1 MVAKPY
7 EPADQPNPNGG
18 NLRVRNLRIA
28 VLIPDRGDRPEL
40 LENCLRMI
48 AAQTLQPVEVLV
60 VTNQQHVFRMNN
72 FYVWLVD
79 CASKDGVCDITKR
92 YRAGYDNL
100 SIAPSVAKTFDLIA
114 LIENDD
120 WYSPDYLERMAE
132 QWVAAGEPDLFG
144 TAYTMYYHVYQR
156 GYFEF
161 VHPDRASAMNT
172 FIKPG
177 LHIDWP
183 ADHDPYTDLSL
194 WWNQGVASSAAT
206 SAGEVLLRD
215 QRLTPHPN
223 GIRTKATWHPLNT
236 LGRHISIGMKHG
248 IGLCGGYNH
257 TNKLNRYKHSDADGA
272 WLKHWLDA
280 ESYAF
285 YRGLGDTPPN
295 PLKGE

>member
-1 MVAKPY
+1 MVARPY

-48 AAQTLQPVEVLV
+48 AAQTLQPVEVYV
-60 VTNQQHVFRMNN
+60 VGVFCNIKTTNE
-72 FYVWLVD
+72 YIKTSL
-79 CASKDGVCDITKR
+79 AIEPIGGVCDITKR
-92 YRAGYDNL
+92 YRIGYNGL
-100 SIAPSVAKTFDLIA
+100 CEINCLRPFDLIA

-161 VHPDRASAMNT
+161 AHPDRASAMNT

-177 LHIDWP
+177 LRIDWP

-194 WWNQGVASSAAT
+194 WWNQGIASSTAT

-215 QRLTPHPN
+215 QHLTPHPN

-257 TNKLNRYKHSDADGA
+257 TNKLNRYKHSDADGL

-280 ESYAF
+280 DSYAF
-285 YRGLGDTPPN
+285 YRGLGDTPTN
-295 PLKGE
+295 PLKVG